1 MKDTIDSIVNDVKLY
16 SSGLITALENKRHS
30 EAFDYIQEMKKCLK
44 TVDEYLVMRKD
55 IESKD

>member
-1 MKDTIDSIVNDVKLY
+1 MLYIFNKQKLKILHH
-16 SSGLITALENKRHS
+16 GNKQHS
-30 EAFDYIQEMKKCLK
+30 EDFDYIQEMKKCLE